1 MSRVFRPPNV
11 LPLTR
16 RVPFGSHSA
25 TQRVAL
31 KRGAEAP
38 GHRTARG
45 RVLRTSWAA
54 LFAGIAQAKSE
65 RATLPI
71 STRHA
76 AVVQVP

>member
-1 MSRVFRPPNV
+1 MKESGGYELSNAGGEIEAMRAANV

-16 RVPFGSHSA
+16 RVPSRSHSA

-45 RVLRTSWAA
+45 RVLRS
-54 LFAGIAQAKSE
+54 S
-65 RATLPI
+65 
-71 STRHA
+71 
-76 AVVQVP
+76 